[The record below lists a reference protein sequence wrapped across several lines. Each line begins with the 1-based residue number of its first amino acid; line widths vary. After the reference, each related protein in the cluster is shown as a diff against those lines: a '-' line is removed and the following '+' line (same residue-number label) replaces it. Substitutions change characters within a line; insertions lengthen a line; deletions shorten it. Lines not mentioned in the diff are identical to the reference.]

1 MRSAPDASVSGDY
14 QRASCSDN
22 ACTAVFLCAVGTGNR
37 SLSVYPIWGII
48 HAVSFILYEREK
60 LAQLVSGEYA
70 AQESA
75 EIE

>member
-37 SLSVYPIWGII
+37 SVSVPMASAGKKYR
-48 HAVSFILYEREK
+48 S
-60 LAQLVSGEYA
+60 AQGLWRWQMYLTR
-70 AQESA
+70 
-75 EIE
+75 